1 MYRLVKPIVLCGF
14 MASGKTTVGKL
25 AARRWNLPIYD
36 TDKLIVSKTG
46 KSISAIFAE
55 KGEAFFRDVEHEICR
70 EVADYPPCII
80 SSGGGLLT
88 YSRNG
93 DLLQG
98 KTVIVLLNRDFDTI
112 WSFLSNCTDR
122 PLVTQKKKDGILA
135 LYESRIPLYRKYA
148 DFEIENTS
156 GPEKCVDILEQNLMK
171 QGVLLSE
178 M

>member
-70 EVADYPPCII
+70 EVA
-80 SSGGGLLT
+80 S
-88 YSRNG
+88 
-93 DLLQG
+93 
-98 KTVIVLLNRDFDTI
+98 
-112 WSFLSNCTDR
+112 
-122 PLVTQKKKDGILA
+122 
-135 LYESRIPLYRKYA
+135 
-148 DFEIENTS
+148 
-156 GPEKCVDILEQNLMK
+156 
-171 QGVLLSE
+171 
-178 M
+178 

>member
-46 KSISAIFAE
+46 KSISEEAE
-55 KGEAFFRDVEHEICR
+55 YNMDWELF
-70 EVADYPPCII
+70 
-80 SSGGGLLT
+80 
-88 YSRNG
+88 
-93 DLLQG
+93 
-98 KTVIVLLNRDFDTI
+98 LNRDFDTI

-171 QGVLLSE
+171 QGLLLSE